1 MSEFTE
7 TTNTIDNIIST
18 QLSSVLNWINIP
30 GNLVKASE
38 SSSGFVW
45 GYNSSNQLYMCR
57 SPCNGNWKQ
66 IDLTSMNISQIYDI
80 ATDITNVYLLVNN
93 SSETQLLISP
103 VSLGEWQAIKI
114 PIQATQ
120 IFSTHTYIWAQNY
133 LTKTKCA
140 KPCMSGNWISS
151 EDTTVQITG
160 SDDSTLYGQVTIT
173 GEPVK
178 TDENMRTGWSPISGL
193 QKFDKPITTGIDGL
207 YISKNGGGISKFDGK
222 TEIPIE
228 LNGYTPSKLTLEPI
242 TKHMWMTTTTSDN
255 KGNVFTR
262 LENSDYSTIQNVI
275 VPLDKKRDELVTD
288 IGKDYSRQTDVMTLN
303 KQLNTIVGFLKKIFK
318 IDKDHSKKS
327 QDQVSEIQDKLRNT
341 QSQLDQINV
350 IQPLI
355 IKFIILLLVILF
367 VYLIGTSFIG
377 SYIHIVS
384 FLTLIG
390 GTIYIIFN

>member
-1 MSEFTE
+1 MAEFNE
-7 TTNTIDNIIST
+7 TTNTIDNIVST
-18 QLSSVLNWINIP
+18 QLSSVLNWMNIP

-45 GYNSSNQLYMCR
+45 GYNSLNQLYMCR

-66 IDLTSMNISQIYDI
+66 IDLTSMNVAQIYDI

-93 SSETQLLISP
+93 LLETQLLISP

-140 KPCMSGNWISS
+140 KPCMNGNWISS
-151 EDTTVQITG
+151 EDTKVQITG
-160 SDDSTLYGQVTIT
+160 CDDSTLYGQVTIT

-178 TDENMRTGWSPISGL
+178 TDEHMRTGWSPISGL
-193 QKFDKPITTGIDGL
+193 QKFDKPISTGIDGL
-207 YISKNGGGISKFDGK
+207 YIAKNGGGISKFDGK

-228 LNGYTPSKLTLEPI
+228 LNGYRPSKLTLEPI
-242 TKHMWMTTTTSDN
+242 TKHMWMTATTSDN

-262 LENSDYSTIQNVI
+262 LENSDYSTIQNVV
-275 VPLDKKRDELVTD
+275 VPLDKKRDEIVTD

-303 KQLNTIVGFLKKIFK
+303 KQLNTIVSFFQKLFK
-318 IDKDHSKKS
+318 IDKNSLKNG
-327 QDQVSEIQDKLRNT
+327 QNQVSEIQDKIRNT